1 MIDTNELAIHLAIS
15 RTTLD
20 ELLSLG
26 LVDETV
32 PLPQAALSRLA
43 LCLRLHQDLELN
55 WAGAALA
62 VELLEE
68 LHALRL
74 RVQQLET
81 LLDRLGPELP

>member
-1 MIDTNELAIHLAIS
+1 MIDPNELAIHLAIS

>member
-1 MIDTNELAIHLAIS
+1 MIDPNELEQLLAIP
-15 RTTLD
+15 RTMLD
-20 ELLSLG
+20 ELLGMG
-26 LVDETV
+26 LVDETM

-68 LHALRL
+68 LQTLRL
-74 RVQQLET
+74 RVQQLEA